1 MAFPFDREVE
11 GMMTPGMVE
20 QTADLMVAAIEQG
33 VTTHVVINNRAG
45 GNAPLIAR
53 RISQKFSELLSSGK

>member
-1 MAFPFDREVE
+1 
-11 GMMTPGMVE
+11 MMTPGMVE